1 MEIDDWA
8 IINST
13 GGWLDGV
20 VRWDGNTSTWQPPEG
35 TYAVRRSEINLSV
48 LPLHPDI
55 LNDPVEIFIDIEE
68 AGTY

>member
-8 IINST
+8 IINT
-13 GGWLDGV
+13 AGGWIEMV
-20 VRWDGNTSTWQPPEG
+20 IRWDGNTETWPLPEG
-35 TYAVRRSEINLSV
+35 TYAVRRSEINLDV

-68 AGTY
+68 AGSY

>member
-8 IINST
+8 IINT
-13 GGWLDGV
+13 GGGWLEMV

-35 TYAVRRSEINLSV
+35 TYAVRRSEMDLST

-55 LNDPVEIFIDIEE
+55 LNDPVEIILDIEE